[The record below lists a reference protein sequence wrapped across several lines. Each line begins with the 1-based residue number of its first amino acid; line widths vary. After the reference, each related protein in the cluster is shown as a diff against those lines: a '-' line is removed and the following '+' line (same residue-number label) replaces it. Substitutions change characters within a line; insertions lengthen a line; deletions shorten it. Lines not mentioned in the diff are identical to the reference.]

1 MKENQETAFELAP
14 GMTTEEMVA
23 TFFDDATLLEAPEK
37 VYRLDAGRGRY
48 YYTYDENGDIDF
60 YISVTT
66 FIRNSMPTS
75 PHLVKWIAEKGY
87 EEAMRYSADRAAYGT
102 FMHME
107 IAQMLIAGRYDLG
120 ALKDKLWLYVEAQKL
135 REDFMDYLDDFK
147 KDLLA
152 FAQFVIDY
160 DVKPLAIELVLTHPD
175 GYAGAIDLVCELTTE
190 ESGFFGEVYKSG
202 PRKDQPKETKRPKRL
217 RAIVDFKSGRKG
229 FYDEHEVQLHAYRN
243 MWDYNFPE
251 YPVERVY
258 NWSPKDWRTAPAYNL
273 TDQTDSKEAQKLPY
287 YVEIARIE
295 DTKHDRTV
303 VVCDGEI
310 YLRDETGFPDL
321 RENIQSLSLSDLIR
335 RKKED
340 DEAPDES
347 VEITADDLAAE
358 TPDLPPE
365 SANAEVNPGERG
377 NIPPEGEKS
386 LKSPKNESK

>member
-1 MKENQETAFELAP
+1 MKEQPNGPLELAP

-23 TFFDDATLLEAPEK
+23 TFYNKDALLEAPEK

-48 YYTYDENGDIDF
+48 YYTYDEDGEIHF

-107 IAQMLIAGRYDLG
+107 ISAMLIAGRYDLY
-120 ALKDKLWLYVEAQKL
+120 ALKDKLWLYVESQKL

-147 KDLLA
+147 KDLLS
-152 FAQFVIDY
+152 FAKFVIDY
-160 DVKPLAIELVLTHPD
+160 DVTPLAIELVLTHPD
-175 GYAGAIDLVCELTTE
+175 GYAGAVDLVCAMTIE

-202 PRKDQPKETKRPKRL
+202 PRKGEPKESKRPKRI
-217 RAIVDFKSGRKG
+217 RAIIDFKSGRKG
-229 FYDEHEVQLHAYRN
+229 FYDEHEVQLHAYWN
-243 MWDYNFPE
+243 MWNHNFPDT
-251 YPVERVY
+251 PVERVY
-258 NWSPKDWRTAPAYNL
+258 NWSPKDWRTAPSYNL

-295 DTKHDRTV
+295 DAKHDRTV

-310 YLRDETGFPDL
+310 NLRDESGFPDL
-321 RENIQSLSLSDLIR
+321 RENIQALSLSELIR
-335 RKKED
+335 QKKEADETPD
-340 DEAPDES
+340 DDI
-347 VEITADDLAAE
+347 EITAEDLAAK
-358 TPDLPPE
+358 TPDLPPSEPVGE
-365 SANAEVNPGERG
+365 SEQEKQG
-377 NIPPEGEKS
+377 NISPEEKQS
-386 LKSPKNESK
+386 LKTAENESK